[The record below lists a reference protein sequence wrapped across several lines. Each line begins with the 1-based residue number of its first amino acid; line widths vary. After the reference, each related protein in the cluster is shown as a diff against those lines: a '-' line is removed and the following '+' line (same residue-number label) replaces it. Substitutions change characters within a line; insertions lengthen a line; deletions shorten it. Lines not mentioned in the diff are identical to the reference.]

1 MLVRVLVV
9 LLVFSLSLSAL
20 PSFAQPMETF
30 VVKNPQGGES
40 YNLNYTITGA
50 TINDMQ
56 VNTADTSIV
65 ILVNSTRDGN
75 LVIDLPRSVID
86 AKAST
91 GDDQF
96 IVLVDDTYSSF
107 HETKTDTDRTLTVPF
122 AAGTQRIEV
131 IGTQVVPEF
140 GALTAFILIAAVASV
155 LVVSSRNRIRFS
167 T

>member
-1 MLVRVLVV
+1 M
-9 LLVFSLSLSAL
+9 STL

-40 YNLNYTITGA
+40 YNLDYTISGA
-50 TINDMQ
+50 SINDIQ
-56 VNTADTSIV
+56 INTSDTSLV
-65 ILVNSTRDGN
+65 VLVNATSDGS
-75 LVIDLPRSVID
+75 LMIDLPRSVID

-107 HETKTDTDRTLTVPF
+107 HETKTDTDRTLTIPF

-140 GALTAFILIAAVASV
+140 GGLATLILVSAIASV
-155 LVVSSRNRIRFS
+155 LVVSGRNRLMFFG
-167 T
+167 